1 VLHLGVRGY
10 DLVRLHSEQQRL
22 DAAIEQ
28 AARIALPDVERIED
42 ARAQVE
48 QRLSGAGNADPNG
61 LLTQLAAVAGAL
73 AAAPGPKLE
82 SLGWRERSLE
92 LQLVA
97 PTTDSIA
104 RFAQGINQRG
114 LSADVAS
121 TTNSEKGVE
130 AQVRI
135 AAGTHK

>member
-1 VLHLGVRGY
+1 MTSSACTASSSGSTPPSSRRRALRFPASSASKT
-10 DLVRLHSEQQRL
+10 RARRSSSASRAP
-22 DAAIEQ
+22 AAPIRT
-28 AARIALPDVERIED
+28 A
-42 ARAQVE
+42 
-48 QRLSGAGNADPNG
+48 SS
-61 LLTQLAAVAGAL
+61 TQLAAVAGAL

-97 PTTDSIA
+97 PNTDSIA

-135 AAGTHK
+135 AAGAHK